1 MTRGSRPAERSWS
14 GPRDGY
20 RALVQPI
27 PDQASDELD
36 LREYVTIVWR
46 HKVLIAS
53 VTLFLTAVAIGISLA
68 QAPSYRASSDLLLR
82 FRPSSSLLEDVAQN
96 RSAERTLNNEVRL
109 LESRPVR
116 EAAKEA
122 YEGTLDVESVKASVS
137 STDADVITVTA
148 SAGDPDDAATLVN
161 SYVKAYIEKR
171 RNQRV
176 QELLA
181 VGDEVRAKV
190 SEIQKR
196 IDELPKTG
204 QAPQLAALQT
214 QLTFYQQQLD
224 EVQLSAG
231 IVESGTVQV
240 LDPAEAPAG
249 PYAPQPERNAVI
261 AGVLGLLLGVGLAFV
276 REHFDDSVA
285 SKDDVDRVA
294 APLPVIGVIPAQS
307 EWKDRDRPRV
317 ITVMEPRSPAAE
329 AYRTL
334 RTSVQFRGL
343 EEPLRLI
350 QVTSPSASEGK
361 TTTLANLAVAFASS
375 GQRVAVVCCD
385 LRRPRVHE
393 FFQIDNRVGF
403 TTVMLGEVPLSAA
416 LQPVPK
422 IENLWL
428 LPSGVVPQNPAELLG
443 TRQAANVFNALGAQ
457 FDLVLVDCPPVLPVA
472 DAAILASR
480 MDGTL
485 LVASAGSTTRT
496 SLRRAL
502 EALEQV
508 DAPLLGV
515 VLNGVTAEGGYGYS
529 GYYYYGRSSEKNGKP
544 TRENPV
550 ATRI

>member
-1 MTRGSRPAERSWS
+1 MRSFSAWT
-14 GPRDGY
+14 DGY
-20 RALVQPI
+20 RSLVQPI
-27 PDQASDELD
+27 PDQLSDELD
-36 LREYVTIVWR
+36 LREYVAIVWR
-46 HKVLIAS
+46 HKVLILS
-53 VTLFLTAVAIGISLA
+53 VTLVLTAVAIGISLA

-116 EAAKEA
+116 EAARKA
-122 YEGTLDVESVKASVS
+122 YRGPLDIESVKASVS

-161 SYVKAYIEKR
+161 SYVRAYIEVR

-190 SEIQKR
+190 AEIQKR

-204 QAPQLAALQT
+204 QAAQLAALQN

-240 LDPAEAPAG
+240 LDPAEPPAG
-249 PYAPQPERNAVI
+249 PYAPQPERNALL
-261 AGVLGLLLGVGLAFV
+261 AGILGLLLGVGLAFV

-307 EWKDRDRPRV
+307 DWKDRSLPRV

-361 TTTLANLAVAFASS
+361 TTTLANLAVAFANS

-416 LQPVPK
+416 LTPVPK

-472 DAAILASR
+472 DAAILAGR

-502 EALEQV
+502 DALQQV

-515 VLNGVTAEGGYGYS
+515 ILNGVTAEGGYGYS
-529 GYYYYGRSSEKNGKP
+529 GYYYYGRSSDKNGKS
-544 TRENPV
+544 TREKPV